1 MRPVVIAHRGASGH
15 LPEHTLQAKALAFAM
30 GADYLEQDIV
40 ATRDDEL
47 VVLHDINLDGVTD
60 GAQRFP
66 GRARAD
72 GRAYVRDF
80 TLAEIETLT
89 VHERTDRK
97 GRQVFPSRRPNRGG
111 EFRVNTLSRE
121 LDLVADLR
129 DSGGHEVGIYPE
141 IKSPA
146 WHVKE
151 GVDITILVLNVL
163 EQYGYRRHSDPV
175 YLQCFDEQEVRR
187 IRHELGC
194 ELKLVQLIGEDSW
207 TKEPTDFK
215 GMRTA
220 RGLEKLAKTVD
231 GIGPWVNRLYKL
243 RRRDGK
249 VSDSGLVRRAHEQG
263 LVVHPYTY
271 RSDALPDGFDELGEL
286 LRFTIEDLA
295 IDGLFTDFPDAA
307 VRYLQSRHGGITPR
321 EI

>member
-15 LPEHTLQAKALAFAM
+15 LPEHTLQAKALAYAM

-47 VVLHDINLDGVTD
+47 VVLHDIHLEGVTD
-60 GAQRFP
+60 VAQRFP

-72 GRAYVRDF
+72 GHYYARDF

-89 VHERTDRK
+89 VHERTDAR
-97 GRQVFPSRRPNRGG
+97 GRQVFPERRAHRGG
-111 EFRVNTLSRE
+111 EFRVHTLGRE
-121 LDLVADLR
+121 LELVADLR
-129 DSGGHEVGIYPE
+129 DSGNHEVGIYPE

-146 WHVKE
+146 WHVEE
-151 GVDITILVLNVL
+151 GVDITVLVLNVL
-163 EQYGYRRHSDPV
+163 EQYGYYRHSDPV
-175 YLQCFDEQEVRR
+175 YVQCFDEAEVRR

-194 ELKLVQLIGEDSW
+194 ELKLVQLIGEDDW
-207 TKEPTDFK
+207 TTELTDFA

-220 RGLEKLAKTVD
+220 RGLEKLARTVE
-231 GIGPWVNRLYKL
+231 GIGPWVNRLYTL
-243 RRRDGK
+243 RKRDGALG
-249 VSDSGLVRRAHEQG
+249 DSGLVRRAHAHG
-263 LVVHPYTY
+263 LVVHPYTF
-271 RSDALPDGFDELGEL
+271 RSDALPQGFGDFGEL

-307 VRYLQSRHGGITPR
+307 VRYLRTRHGAAAPR
-321 EI
+321 RS

>member
-15 LPEHTLQAKALAFAM
+15 LPEHTLQAKTLAYAM

-47 VVLHDINLDGVTD
+47 VVLHDIYLDDVTD
-60 GAQRFP
+60 VALRFP
-66 GRARAD
+66 ERARAD
-72 GRAYVRDF
+72 GRYYVRDF

-89 VHERTDRK
+89 VHERTDHNGK
-97 GRQVFPSRRPNRGG
+97 QVFPSRRPHRGG
-111 EFRVNTLSRE
+111 EFRVHTLSRE
-121 LDLVADLR
+121 LELVRDLC
-129 DSGGHEVGIYPE
+129 DSGGHGVGIYPE

-146 WHVKE
+146 WHVAE
-151 GVDITILVLNVL
+151 GVDITVLVLNVL
-163 EQYGYRRHSDPV
+163 EQHGYRRHSDPV
-175 YLQCFDEQEVRR
+175 YLQCFDEKEVRR

-207 TKEPTDFK
+207 TTEPTNFAK
-215 GMRTA
+215 MRTA
-220 RGLEKLAKTVD
+220 RGLEKLAQTVD

-243 RRRDGK
+243 RRRDGR
-249 VSDSGLVRRAHEQG
+249 VGDSGLVRRAHEHG

-271 RSDALPDGFDELGEL
+271 RCDALPDGFREFREL

-307 VRYLQSRHGGITPR
+307 VRYLRAR
-321 EI
+321 NEA